1 MLFCHR
7 GYNETENS
15 SWKITRRY
23 NDFYLL
29 NRCFSNFGICLPL
42 PKKKLIGNMRAEFI
56 AERRKL
62 LQEYINVILMNPILA
77 SSLPAK
83 RFVDPDTYGQSFH
96 DSAVQNASLCLRNES
111 IYVLSEEHYANI
123 GWRLRKQYFKV
134 VPKITEMN
142 KSSGIRNFVKQ
153 SHRSQ
158 SQQSKAYTPTH
169 STTEEANNYA
179 AIAAASVNCDLVLG
193 WIDYGP
199 DKYIEDRDVQ
209 GTLKSLIGLQHPYI
223 EPVKY
228 ATCNENGVLVVRK
241 FYKHGTLKDQ
251 ICVAPCPKKPYLAK
265 YGNPKERKALP
276 LEDIAKYGIQILEA
290 LKFLQS
296 KGLPYGHLHSG
307 NIVIYEGSV
316 RLLDIENFICGVPS
330 FYRPFFVQHSKLY
343 SLETIDVYC
352 FGHVLYEMFMSTP
365 LQESQARQIISNCPD
380 SFKQLLESILSK
392 EACKVGLPTLD
403 SLLQHQFFKDYF
415 YNRSLSSPTSSGST
429 YFKLSI
435 NVKADILAA
444 KLKYEQRLRDEQKSV
459 SLLSYLYVFRMISD

>member
-1 MLFCHR
+1 
-7 GYNETENS
+7 
-15 SWKITRRY
+15 
-23 NDFYLL
+23 
-29 NRCFSNFGICLPL
+29 
-42 PKKKLIGNMRAEFI
+42 MRPEFI
-56 AERRKL
+56 AERRKQ
-62 LQEYINVILMNPILA
+62 LQEYINIILMNPILA
-77 SSLPAK
+77 SSLPTK
-83 RFVDPDTYGQSFH
+83 RFVDPDNYGQSFH
-96 DSAVQNASLCLRNES
+96 DNAVQNASLCLRNEG
-111 IYVLSEEHYANI
+111 IYVLSDEHYANI

-134 VPKITEMN
+134 VPKINEQAN

-158 SQQSKAYTPTH
+158 SQQSKVYVPTH
-169 STTEEANNYA
+169 STTEEASNYA
-179 AIAAASVNCDLVLG
+179 AIAAKCVNCDLVLV
-193 WIDYGP
+193 WVEYGP

-209 GTLKSLIGLQHPYI
+209 SVLKSLIGLSHPYI
-223 EPVKY
+223 EPIKY
-228 ATCNENGVLVVRK
+228 ATCNENGVLVIRK

-251 ICVAPCPKKPYLAK
+251 ICVASCPKKPYLAK
-265 YGNPKERKALP
+265 YGNPKERKALA

-352 FGHVLYEMFMSTP
+352 FGHVLYEMFMGHP
-365 LQESQARQIISNCPD
+365 LQDSQARQISNCPE

-403 SLLQHQFFKDYF
+403 SLLQHQFFKDYY
-415 YNRSLSSPTSSGST
+415 YNRNASSSSLLPSGTSSS

-435 NVKADILAA
+435 NVKAEIQSARFR
-444 KLKYEQRLRDEQKSV
+444 YEQRLRDEQKSV
-459 SLLSYLYVFRMISD
+459 S